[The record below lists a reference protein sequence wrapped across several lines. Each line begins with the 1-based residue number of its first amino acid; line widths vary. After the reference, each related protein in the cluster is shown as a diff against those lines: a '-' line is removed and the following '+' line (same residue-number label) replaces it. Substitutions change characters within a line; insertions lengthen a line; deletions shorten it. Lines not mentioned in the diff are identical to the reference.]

1 MSEAPLGPRPRV
13 GVGVLV
19 LDNQRVLLGRRR
31 GAHGADTWAPPGGH
45 LEFGESIEQ
54 CAARELAEETG
65 LIAREVFDGPHVNTI
80 FSAEALHYLTV
91 FAVVR
96 STTGKAEAREPEK
109 CAAWQWFS
117 WQQLPSPLF
126 EPLQALVE
134 GGFNPESV
142 FA

>member
-1 MSEAPLGPRPRV
+1 MSDAPLTRRPRV

-19 LDNQRVLLGRRR
+19 LDNDRVLLGRRR

-45 LEFGESIEQ
+45 LEFGESIEE

-65 LIAREVFDGPHVNTI
+65 LIACDVFDGPHVNTI
-80 FSAEALHYLTV
+80 FAAEALHYLTV

-96 STTGKAEAREPEK
+96 SVTGEPVVREPEK
-109 CAAWQWFS
+109 CEAWQWFS

-126 EPLQALVE
+126 EPLQALVAR
-134 GGFNPESV
+134 GFHPENV
-142 FA
+142 FT